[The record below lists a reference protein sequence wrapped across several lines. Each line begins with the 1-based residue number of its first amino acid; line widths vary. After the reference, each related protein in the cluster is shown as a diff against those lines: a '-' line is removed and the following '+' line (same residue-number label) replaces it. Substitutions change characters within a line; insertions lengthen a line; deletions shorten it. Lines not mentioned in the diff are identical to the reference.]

1 MAEAKVG
8 PEFIK
13 HELDE
18 AIAIQRTIVE
28 AEQRLG
34 KVHPEAESKRYIE
47 QCLKEDEKFLQQLE
61 QLGQQHGAT
70 GEVEEV
76 AGSMQELMQ
85 TTLETAEEAE
95 SEAYEAHAVLLNL
108 KRKQQD
114 SASAMVKIAREMKD
128 TEMRDA
134 AVGFEKA
141 TKTSANELAGQ
152 LATLA
157 VRIATDGQEQS
168 ASSR

>member
-1 MAEAKVG
+1 MAEAKIG
-8 PEFIK
+8 PEFIR

-28 AEQRLG
+28 AEQRLSES
-34 KVHPEAESKRYIE
+34 HPEPEAKRSLQQGLKQDE
-47 QCLKEDEKFLQQLE
+47 RFLKELE
-61 QLGQQHGAT
+61 RLGGKHGAT

-76 AGSMQELMQ
+76 AGGLQQLMQ
-85 TTLETAEEAE
+85 TTLQTAGEAE

-114 SASAMVKIAREMKD
+114 SAGAMVKIAREMKD

-134 AVGFEKA
+134 AVEFEKG
-141 TKTSANELAGQ
+141 TKESANELAGQ
-152 LATLA
+152 LAALA
-157 VRIATDGQEQS
+157 VRIATQDG
-168 ASSR
+168 ASQQAQG

>member
-8 PEFIK
+8 QEFIK

-18 AIAIQRTIVE
+18 AIAIQRTIVD
-28 AEQRLG
+28 AEERLG
-34 KVHPEAESKRYIE
+34 KVHPEPESKRFIE
-47 QCLKEDEKFLQQLE
+47 QALKEDQKFLQQLE

-76 AGSMQELMQ
+76 AGSMQELME

-114 SASAMVKIAREMKD
+114 SASAMLKIAREMKD

-134 AVGFEKA
+134 AAEFEKA
-141 TKTSANELAGQ
+141 TKQSANGLADQ
-152 LATLA
+152 LAVLA
-157 VRIATDGQEQS
+157 VRIATEGQEPAA
-168 ASSR
+168 ASR

>member
-34 KVHPEAESKRYIE
+34 QVHPEAESKRFIE
-47 QCLKEDEKFLQQLE
+47 QCRKEDEKFLQQLE

-85 TTLETAEEAE
+85 TTLETAEQAE

-114 SASAMVKIAREMKD
+114 SASAMVKIARELKD

-134 AVGFEKA
+134 AVEFEKA

-157 VRIATDGQEQS
+157 VRIATDGQQQA
-168 ASSR
+168 ASGR